1 MKLLLG
7 KMEEQL
13 KHLEDNSVDS
23 IVTDPPYGIDF
34 MGKKWDYQVPSVEQ
48 WQEALRVLKP
58 GGHLISFSSAR
69 TYHRMA
75 VLVEDAGFEIR
86 DQIMWVYGSGFP
98 KSLNVGKRWLKREFG
113 DIDFTIDWDVDW
125 IEVEEGFKHPETGL
139 LYQAVPDMRGTKV
152 TSIGGTIDRP
162 IIYSLLDVPTSPY
175 DGLGTA
181 LKPSHEP
188 MVLARKPLSEKTVLA
203 NVEQW
208 GVGAIN
214 IDATRVAADG
224 EDIVYHSVGETG
236 NFAGRE
242 GKETVSDK
250 DYHTRTDG
258 RWPANFIH
266 DGSQEV
272 LDLFPDSSGGHWPD
286 SKTTGGGKSWGGKSE
301 YKGTGPK
308 DKGDGSAARFFYVPK
323 VSKKDRN
330 EGLDHLP
337 DKEFVNTIA
346 QPERAKRPFYPQ
358 KNTHPTVKPTDLM
371 HYLIRMVTPAGGTVL
386 DPFMGSGSTGKA
398 AIRNGYNFIGIEM
411 EEDSFNV
418 AKARIEYERN
428 YHLTASTGPEDE
440 DRGRVRIL

>member
-1 MKLLLG
+1 MC
-7 KMEEQL
+7 
-13 KHLEDNSVDS
+13 
-23 IVTDPPYGIDF
+23 
-34 MGKKWDYQVPSVEQ
+34 
-48 WQEALRVLKP
+48 
-58 GGHLISFSSAR
+58 
-69 TYHRMA
+69 
-75 VLVEDAGFEIR
+75 LVR
-86 DQIMWVYGSGFP
+86 
-98 KSLNVGKRWLKREFG
+98 
-113 DIDFTIDWDVDW
+113 
-125 IEVEEGFKHPETGL
+125 
-139 LYQAVPDMRGTKV
+139 
-152 TSIGGTIDRP
+152 
-162 IIYSLLDVPTSPY
+162 
-175 DGLGTA
+175 
-181 LKPSHEP
+181 
-188 MVLARKPLSEKTVLA
+188 
-203 NVEQW
+203 

-330 EGLDHLP
+330 EGLDGELPTIGNTNAQGRQARLEKFGDTDNHLCNFAA
-337 DKEFVNTIA
+337 DTD
-346 QPERAKRPFYPQ
+346 AKN
-358 KNTHPTVKPTDLM
+358 KAEGKLANTHPTVKPTDLM
-371 HYLIRMVTPAGGTVL
+371 HYLIRMVTPCCGTVL

-398 AIRNGYNFIGIEM
+398 AIRNGFNFIGIEM
-411 EEDSFNV
+411 EEDSFEV

-428 YHLTASTGPEDE
+428 NSPTESNRSP
-440 DRGRVRIL
+440 